1 MADSHCDREEEEFW
15 LEFWSLIN
23 QLGCLVERKKL
34 GREMTTA
41 DLRKIAKETLKDK
54 DAC

>member
-1 MADSHCDREEEEFW
+1 MTDSKEDQEFWEEFW
-15 LEFWSLIN
+15 ALWN
-23 QLGCLVERKKL
+23 QMGCLIERRKL

-54 DAC
+54 DCG